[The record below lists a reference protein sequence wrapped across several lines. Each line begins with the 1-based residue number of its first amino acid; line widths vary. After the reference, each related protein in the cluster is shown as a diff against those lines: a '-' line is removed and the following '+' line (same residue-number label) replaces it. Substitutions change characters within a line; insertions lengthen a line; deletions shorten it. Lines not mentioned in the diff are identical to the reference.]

1 MYDYRKMS
9 SDHRQ
14 RIVEHRRRKHMP
26 WHSPPHLEV
35 SGEVFNL
42 VTAACYEHAP
52 IVSHTA
58 ERMSECEEGV
68 LESCRAVDARIY
80 GWCILPNHYHVL
92 LRTGDIKSLLK
103 RLGQFHGRSSFEW
116 NGQDQKR
123 GRHCWYNAFD
133 RYIRSDRHFYASL
146 NYVNHN
152 AVHHGYVEKWLDW
165 PWSSAEE
172 FLEQT
177 GREEAARL
185 WHDYPLL
192 EYGKKWDIY

>member
-1 MYDYRKMS
+1 M
-9 SDHRQ
+9 
-14 RIVEHRRRKHMP
+14 
-26 WHSPPHLEV
+26 
-35 SGEVFNL
+35 
-42 VTAACYEHAP
+42 T
-52 IVSHTA
+52 
-58 ERMSECEEGV
+58 
-68 LESCRAVDARIY
+68 
-80 GWCILPNHYHVL
+80 
-92 LRTGDIKSLLK
+92 K

-116 NGQDQKR
+116 NGRDQKR

-152 AVHHGYVEKWLDW
+152 ADHHGYVEKWLDW

-192 EYGKKWDIY
+192 DYGKKWDIY